1 MIFQSPLL
9 CATKYGNKPISLTI
23 SITLAVMTRAGIR
36 GFDALSQ
43 PCGRTRD
50 PCGSATLRELVA
62 APHRLGLASDIRT
75 REASMRR
82 LLLFVSISLLAGSSA
97 YSPASAQGYGN
108 PPGYRAPPPP
118 APYTGS
124 KEPAPGYREPP
135 PQAPY
140 AGSRG
145 PASGSQMSSSE
156 NCGTPD
162 EPKPCPPMP
171 RRPLSHYPNNK
182 Q

>member
-1 MIFQSPLL
+1 
-9 CATKYGNKPISLTI
+9 
-23 SITLAVMTRAGIR
+23 
-36 GFDALSQ
+36 
-43 PCGRTRD
+43 
-50 PCGSATLRELVA
+50 
-62 APHRLGLASDIRT
+62 
-75 REASMRR
+75 MRR
-82 LLLFVSISLLAGSSA
+82 ILLLVSISLLAGSSA
-97 YSPASAQGYGN
+97 YSPTYAQGYGN
-108 PPGYRAPPPP
+108 PPGYKAPPPP

-124 KEPAPGYREPP
+124 QEPAPR
-135 PQAPY
+135 APY